1 MNAFKELTRKVNV
14 YGVLFAVFA
23 SVIAAALGVA
33 SLLMML
39 DMLGISI
46 F

>member
-1 MNAFKELTRKVNV
+1 MNALNKIARKVNV

-23 SVIAAALGVA
+23 GVVAAALGVA
-33 SLLMML
+33 SLLLMV